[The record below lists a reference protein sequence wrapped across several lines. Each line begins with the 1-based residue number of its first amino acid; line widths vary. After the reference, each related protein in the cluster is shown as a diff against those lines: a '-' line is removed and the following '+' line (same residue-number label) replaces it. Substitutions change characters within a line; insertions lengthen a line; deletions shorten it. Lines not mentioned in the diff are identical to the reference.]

1 MLQFGS
7 PICVDQYNFSPK
19 EVLGQVSIEQ
29 YIEFVIY
36 SLEYRLGLHHCY
48 LPYKIFIRGLYVCMY
63 VYRSIILEQLSE
75 QKERQIFAKLSQEV
89 TSTDGESPDLVPST
103 ASTSMPPPYGM
114 LLNTCVI
121 RDLGMYACM
130 YVSN

>member
-1 MLQFGS
+1 
-7 PICVDQYNFSPK
+7 
-19 EVLGQVSIEQ
+19 
-29 YIEFVIY
+29 
-36 SLEYRLGLHHCY
+36 
-48 LPYKIFIRGLYVCMY
+48 MY

-103 ASTSMPPPYGM
+103 ASISPPPYGM

>member
-1 MLQFGS
+1 
-7 PICVDQYNFSPK
+7 
-19 EVLGQVSIEQ
+19 
-29 YIEFVIY
+29 
-36 SLEYRLGLHHCY
+36 
-48 LPYKIFIRGLYVCMY
+48 MY

-103 ASTSMPPPYGM
+103 ASTSTPPPYGM